1 MEGNRAESLKDP
13 VKEPTIEE
21 TFEELDGILE
31 LLEDDGQPLEEAFRQ
46 FERGM
51 KLIKSCSAQIDKV
64 EKQMIIL
71 QDTWQEARTASFAG
85 PDEDESEDEED
96 EGL

>member
-1 MEGNRAESLKDP
+1 MEGNQAESLKDP

-51 KLIKSCSAQIDKV
+51 KLIKSCSAQIDQV
-64 EKQMIIL
+64 EKQIL
-71 QDTWQEARTASFAG
+71 VLSG
-85 PDEDESEDEED
+85 G
-96 EGL
+96 EGHE